1 MALSMKIGIVSDTHG
16 FFDERLANVLAGVE
30 VILHAGDVGSKD
42 VLDQLSAMAPTRA
55 VRGNVDNAEMGLPV
69 SLSMKAGDMMLQMLH
84 VLPGTQAELQ
94 SWSCEKNLS
103 DAATRRRDRLTASF
117 LPATRIVVFG
127 HSHQPGIY
135 RLGQLLLVN
144 PGSAGKKRFALPR
157 CCGVMEVTGSRVR
170 VKIISLE
177 DYNEIMRG
185 SFSVTPGGFAACSP

>member
-1 MALSMKIGIVSDTHG
+1 MAPSMKIGLVSDTHG
-16 FFDERLANVLAGVE
+16 FFDERLASVIAGVE

-42 VLDQLSAMAPTRA
+42 VLDQLAAMAPTRA
-55 VRGNVDNAEMGLPV
+55 VQGNVDSVAMGLPA

-84 VLPGTQAELQ
+84 ILPGTQAELQ

-103 DAATRRRDRLTASF
+103 DAATRRKDRLTTSF

-135 RLGQLLLVN
+135 RLEQLLLVN

-157 CCGVMEVTGSRVR
+157 CCGVMEVSNGQVR
-170 VKIISLE
+170 VKIVSLE
-177 DYNEIMRG
+177 DYNEIMRE
-185 SFSVTPGGFAACSP
+185 SFSLTPGGFAACSP